1 MAGGNRGNR
10 QETCLRPAARPAP
23 GGLSQGSRRTQG
35 TLWRPKVGSELGGSV
50 SSPPGAARRRH
61 RPPSIHCS
69 GFPLASVGNRNYE
82 IFYSFLRSASG
93 AIGGLA

>member
-1 MAGGNRGNR
+1 MIGGRDSWKSSGDMH
-10 QETCLRPAARPAP
+10 AP
-23 GGLSQGSRRTQG
+23 GGPVGAGGAFPGQPSEQGA
-35 TLWRPKVGSELGGSV
+35 LWRPKIVV
-50 SSPPGAARRRH
+50 RWVSPPPRLARRRH
-61 RPPSIHCS
+61 RPLSMHSS